1 MSKSLVPAMSTATAD
16 ILLGATV
23 TLEAGHLAGIAR
35 RTDTAL
41 AFSLHDMTRSQIL
54 AEVERTMAALEAYPT
69 VPDLLA
75 GVELTLPM
83 PSWEDA

>member
-1 MSKSLVPAMSTATAD
+1 MKPYYRD
-16 ILLGATV
+16 DNV
-23 TLEAGHLAGIAR
+23 TLYHGDCLAITEWLEAGQLAGITR
-35 RTDTAL
+35 RTDAAL
-41 AFSLHDMTRSQIL
+41 AVSLHEMTRPQIL

-83 PSWEDA
+83 PEWSEL